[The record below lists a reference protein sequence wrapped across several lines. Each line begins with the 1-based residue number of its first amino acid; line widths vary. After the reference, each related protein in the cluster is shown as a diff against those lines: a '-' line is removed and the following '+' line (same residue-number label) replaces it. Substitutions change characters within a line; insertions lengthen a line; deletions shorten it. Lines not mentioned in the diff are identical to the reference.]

1 MGIFEA
7 KTHQNGRPK
16 YQTSNYNI
24 PRYNIGENLSD
35 LGFGSDFLQYI
46 TKSTIH
52 ERKIDVGLP

>member
-1 MGIFEA
+1 MS
-7 KTHQNGRPK
+7 
-16 YQTSNYNI
+16 TSNYNI